1 MPQGVAG
8 MALSD
13 LLARVMLVANTAKLL
28 ETHVQDLI
36 NEIQTLI
43 VTKAEAKEIK
53 LEDPDD

>member
-1 MPQGVAG
+1 
-8 MALSD
+8 MALPD

-53 LEDPDD
+53 LEDPDG